1 MAVDSERY
9 AYATLV
15 TTDEYAIGAEVLL
28 QSLKEFSSNAA
39 IHRVVLI
46 TPNVSTSARARLQRV
61 GCEVL
66 EVMPLSMASCP
77 SASDHVSGWA
87 EVGYTKLRIWGLVQY
102 TKIFYI
108 DADCLVVGAVEDV
121 FKRDVD
127 FAAAPDVFPPDKF
140 NAGVLLVKPN
150 EAIFQDMMR
159 KIPELPSYDGGD
171 TGFLNAYFPN
181 WFTYAAEARLPFGYN
196 AQRTMYWMT
205 HEKAPAYWN
214 EAVKPLKIIH
224 FCSSPKPWEGK
235 KKGDLEMLWWAKF
248 VTAQSSD
255 LDLF

>member
-61 GCEVL
+61 GWEVL
-66 EVMPLSMASCP
+66 EVVPLSMASCP

-108 DADCLVVGAVEDV
+108 GEFMAALAVLTK
-121 FKRDVD
+121 KR
-127 FAAAPDVFPPDKF
+127 AAIMGTPTNFDDH
-140 NAGVLLVKPN
+140 GCEQIICCMWLQLL
-150 EAIFQDMMR
+150 R
-159 KIPELPSYDGGD
+159 
-171 TGFLNAYFPN
+171 
-181 WFTYAAEARLPFGYN
+181 
-196 AQRTMYWMT
+196 
-205 HEKAPAYWN
+205 H
-214 EAVKPLKIIH
+214 
-224 FCSSPKPWEGK
+224 
-235 KKGDLEMLWWAKF
+235 
-248 VTAQSSD
+248 
-255 LDLF
+255 